1 MKFSIIIPAHN
12 AEDRI
17 AETVKSVL
25 LQTFNDYELIVV
37 CDACEDETAKIAKL
51 YTDNVYE
58 INAHNDGAA
67 RNKGLDVAQG
77 EWILFLDDD
86 DCFLSD
92 YVFAGIDNLTQK
104 IENLGCNVLITG
116 FFVKNGKYLGPFDND
131 GKLFPNVW
139 SKVWKRSAIGETRFP
154 IVEAVSDFE
163 FCKLMAKKPTT
174 HYYATDYPMVVY
186 NYMRP
191 GSITERRAHGK
202 A

>member
-17 AETVKSVL
+17 WETLNSVL
-25 LQTFNDYELIVV
+25 RQTFKDFELIVV
-37 CDACEDETAKIAKL
+37 CDACEDETAKVAKD

-58 INAHNDGAA
+58 INEHNDGAA
-67 RNKGLDVAQG
+67 RNKGLDVAKG

-86 DCFLSD
+86 DCFVSD
-92 YVFAGIDNLTQK
+92 YVLMGIDNLTQK
-104 IENLGCNVLITG
+104 AESLGSNVLITG
-116 FFVKNGKYLGPFDND
+116 FFVKNGPYLGPFDND

-139 SKVWKRSAIGETRFP
+139 SKVWKRSAIGKTRFP

-174 HYYATDYPMVVY
+174 HYYTTDFPMVVY